1 MTSTSMLDRS
11 VKSRR
16 DMAESG
22 GNGQA
27 GGTDSKHFTSLQIFT
42 SFAEPPLNEFFTQ
55 KEQQD
60 LEQRQRDEED
70 KLYRYG
76 FQEEDFLWQFN
87 TSNFGSLFVP
97 RKFLE
102 RRRSEEENVARM
114 EEEERDVSQKI
125 MN

>member
-22 GNGQA
+22 SGSA
-27 GGTDSKHFTSLQIFT
+27 PDSKHFTSLQIFT

-70 KLYRYG
+70 KLYRYDG
-76 FQEEDFLWQFN
+76 KRRIFFSIVLFN
-87 TSNFGSLFVP
+87 TSLYLSPGNSSRGGG
-97 RKFLE
+97 RK
-102 RRRSEEENVARM
+102 RRMWLVWRKRREM
-114 EEEERDVSQKI
+114 
-125 MN
+125 